1 MSFLAPNEIAK
12 SASAIGEKKGKMTTA
27 KIILPGIL
35 AGAYIAF
42 AAVACL
48 TIGSGWVG
56 DWAASGLNKA
66 CGAFAFTVGL
76 ILVVVA
82 GAELFTGNNM
92 YVAVSLL
99 DGKTTGP
106 QLLRNWVVVFITNF
120 IGALIIVAIVY
131 WGGFL
136 FQNGELSA
144 FGAKAVATA
153 QTKVSYDWGAA
164 FLRGI
169 GCNWLVCL
177 AVWMSL
183 GAQDIIGKIFACF
196 FPIFTFVLSGF
207 EHSVANMFFIPA
219 GILAAQGSVDV
230 LTFGNFITA
239 NLIPVTL
246 GNIVG
251 GAIFVG
257 MFYFFTYLYAEKK
270 ADKSNTTSA

>member
-1 MSFLAPNEIAK
+1 MP
-12 SASAIGEKKGKMTTA
+12 
-27 KIILPGIL
+27 KIIWPGIL

-42 AAVACL
+42 AAVACI

-66 CGAFAFTVGL
+66 AGAFAFTVGL

-82 GAELFTGNNM
+82 GSELFTGNNM
-92 YVAVSLL
+92 YVALSFF
-99 DGKTTGP
+99 DGKTKGAH
-106 QLLRNWVVVFITNF
+106 LLRNWIAVYFSNF
-120 IGALIIVAIVY
+120 IGAMIIVAIVF

-136 FQNGELSA
+136 FQDGGLTA
-144 FGAKAVATA
+144 FGTKAVATA
-153 QTKVSYDWGAA
+153 TAKVSYSWFSA

-183 GAQDIIGKIFACF
+183 GGQDVISKIFACF
-196 FPIFTFVLSGF
+196 FPIFTFVLCGF
-207 EHSVANMFFIPA
+207 EHSVANMFFIPI
-219 GILAAQGSVDV
+219 GLLAAGGTVPELTVGS
-230 LTFGNFITA
+230 FITA

-251 GAIFVG
+251 GAIFVA
-257 MFYFFTYLYAEKK
+257 MFYYITFLRSEKK
-270 ADKSNTTSA
+270 NQEK

>member
-1 MSFLAPNEIAK
+1 MSFLPPNEIAK
-12 SASAIGEKKGKMTTA
+12 SASAIGEKKGKMTTG

-66 CGAFAFTVGL
+66 AGAAAFTVGL
-76 ILVVVA
+76 IMVVVA

-92 YVAVSLL
+92 YVAMSLF
-99 DGKTTGP
+99 DGKTTAP
-106 QLLRNWVVVFITNF
+106 QLLRNWVVVFISNF
-120 IGALIIVAIVY
+120 VGSLIIVAIIY

-136 FQNGELSA
+136 FQDGQLTA
-144 FGAKAVATA
+144 FGTKAVATA
-153 QTKVSYDWGAA
+153 TSKASLDWGAA
-164 FLRGI
+164 FLRGV

-177 AVWMSL
+177 AVWMAI
-183 GAQDIIGKIFACF
+183 GAQDVIGKIFACF
-196 FPIFTFVLSGF
+196 FPIFTFVLCGF
-207 EHSVANMFFIPA
+207 EHSVANMFFIPL
-219 GILAAQGSVDV
+219 GVVAAQGSVDV
-230 LTFGNFITA
+230 LTVANFFTA

-251 GAIFVG
+251 GAIFVA
-257 MFYFFTYLYAEKK
+257 MFYYFTHLHAEKK
-270 ADKSNTTSA
+270 AEKTKTTSA